1 LDTML
6 TPDLTGIQTARN
18 RAAAA
23 RAAAG
28 YQDFQAAALGVSV
41 QIARAYVQ
49 AVTLERRLRLIDTSI
64 AQGAELDRILRIR
77 QREGAASMVELGLQS
92 IRLKQLRA
100 ERSRIDEALDQSRT
114 ALAVLVG
121 EEASRFDLALDGVV
135 TFSKPTL
142 GVPAPAE
149 LVRMRPDIRAAEARI
164 RAEGGDVAAA
174 RRAFYPSVSLSA
186 GAAVSAGALA
196 PLAVAQQIGADI
208 LAPIFAR
215 NRLRG
220 ELELASAQQRE
231 AVSNYQAVLLNA
243 FREVED
249 ALSLVAHADE
259 REKLLTDVEAEAR
272 LTETL
277 ARRQYLEGAADLQ
290 HLLDAQDLLISVQ
303 DALALGQQERIEGLI
318 QIYAATAASA

>member
-1 LDTML
+1 
-6 TPDLTGIQTARN
+6 
-18 RAAAA
+18 
-23 RAAAG
+23 
-28 YQDFQAAALGVSV
+28 
-41 QIARAYVQ
+41 
-49 AVTLERRLRLIDTSI
+49 
-64 AQGAELDRILRIR
+64 
-77 QREGAASMVELGLQS
+77 
-92 IRLKQLRA
+92 
-100 ERSRIDEALDQSRT
+100 
-114 ALAVLVG
+114 
-121 EEASRFDLALDGVV
+121 
-135 TFSKPTL
+135 
-142 GVPAPAE
+142 
-149 LVRMRPDIRAAEARI
+149 
-164 RAEGGDVAAA
+164 
-174 RRAFYPSVSLSA
+174 
-186 GAAVSAGALA
+186 VSAGALA